1 MILLAAA
8 FTTFVI
14 IAGLELN
21 SGPVLTVVGLVVV
34 GLFVF
39 TLAVFYSFTIQIADG
54 KLNFWFGYGVGKK
67 SFAIDDIRSIE
78 IVKTPW
84 YYFWSGFKRRTSTQ
98 GGGTCCGGIIRFGT
112 GCILFIYHPDC

>member
-1 MILLAAA
+1 MEKEYRYTQVGIVTIIMILLAAA

-39 TLAVFYSFTIQIADG
+39 TLAVFYSFTIQIAAG
-54 KLNFWFGYGVGKK
+54 KLNFWFGLGWGRNPLPLTT
-67 SFAIDDIRSIE
+67 FDLLRS
-78 IVKTPW
+78 
-84 YYFWSGFKRRTSTQ
+84 
-98 GGGTCCGGIIRFGT
+98 
-112 GCILFIYHPDC
+112 